1 MGPEVASEQ
10 PLSIITGAS
19 RGIGYAIAA
28 ELARRGHRL
37 ALLARSPEALER
49 AAGRLSASAPAVRAF
64 ACDVRESSQVGAVF
78 QEVLRWG
85 GRVDVLVN
93 NAGMAGSG
101 LFQDQTAAEVRGMV
115 QLNMRAVVEL
125 THRLLPGM
133 IERGRGR
140 ILNVASITAF
150 QPVPGLS
157 LYSATKAFVLSFSE
171 SLSEDLRGTGVTV
184 TALCPGLTRTDMVSE
199 LPAQAI
205 AEPFMADAREVA
217 LSGYRACM
225 AGEVIRVPGVLNQAM
240 VNWVQYQPRWLV
252 RMFSGML
259 SRSAWRQGE

>member
-1 MGPEVASEQ
+1 MTRPTA
-10 PLSIITGAS
+10 LITGAS
-19 RGIGYAIAA
+19 AGIGY
-28 ELARRGHRL
+28 ELARVFAEHGHDLVVTARREDKLSELAANLPKGCRVDVVPADLGKAKGPARL
-37 ALLARSPEALER
+37 VAELER
-49 AAGRLSASAPAVRAF
+49 AGR
-64 ACDVRESSQVGAVF
+64 Q
-78 QEVLRWG
+78 
-85 GRVDVLVN
+85 VDVLVN
-93 NAGMAGSG
+93 NAGMAASG
-101 LFQDQTAAEVRGMV
+101 LFQEQPREAVRGMV

-125 THRLLPGM
+125 THALLPGM

-171 SLSEDLRGTGVTV
+171 SLSEDLHGTGVTV

-199 LPAQAI
+199 LPVKGV

-217 LSGYRACM
+217 LAGYRACM
-225 AGEVIRVPGVLNQAM
+225 AGEVIRVPGMLNQAM